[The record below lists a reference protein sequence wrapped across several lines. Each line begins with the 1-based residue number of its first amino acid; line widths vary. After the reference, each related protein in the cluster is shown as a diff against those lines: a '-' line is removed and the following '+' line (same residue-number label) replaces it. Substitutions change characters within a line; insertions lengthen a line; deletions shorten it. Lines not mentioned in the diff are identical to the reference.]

1 MHPSLAPYYSF
12 FGPALDKSR
21 DPFAQDVQ
29 IGPSAAFERLQTAG
43 CTLATQEW
51 VDNHW
56 SLILWKLAGL
66 AYLQPEREWYDD
78 QKRWC
83 WDEVYRQLLYRYE
96 RELNQGVRPPL
107 RMIATQDAPSVS
119 PMVLCISDILWLPQ
133 RSQLDGK
140 LNDRVAELEVTDGWY
155 KIRAQIDAPLMRA
168 INKGK
173 LKVGRKIAVVN
184 AKLDSER
191 KDPQEILEAYGSIKL
206 VLSGNSSHLAPWH
219 AKLGFQTDL
228 PIATMSSLTRDGGM
242 IAAMDLV
249 IAFPIAY
256 FEFVYEGDKKVNNGP
271 LNEQEESRLCDQWQV
286 KHPNIFIAQR
296 KREHEHSKL
305 RENLEKTFRRYA
317 GYAERLERKAGSN
330 FRPSEAGPPDRID
343 DLYDQLEE
351 PEDAVSVISRVSSS
365 DAGWLAMRIRHQM
378 EKQQETMS
386 EEIDKE
392 LNDICPPRDVR
403 SFRVLVVKDARS
415 GRKPANREAQL
426 TVWDVLNVHLA
437 EGRRAGSFQVG
448 ECCRVTHLQPTQ
460 PSAWMDSSPGAQI
473 FMSTTRNTRWT
484 KLRPTRRET

>member
-83 WDEVYRQLLYRYE
+83 WDEVYRQLLYRLAFLIGDERFNADPGYPRYE

-184 AKLDSER
+184 AK
-191 KDPQEILEAYGSIKL
+191 
-206 VLSGNSSHLAPWH
+206 
-219 AKLGFQTDL
+219 
-228 PIATMSSLTRDGGM
+228 
-242 IAAMDLV
+242 
-249 IAFPIAY
+249 
-256 FEFVYEGDKKVNNGP
+256 VN
-271 LNEQEESRLCDQWQV
+271 
-286 KHPNIFIAQR
+286 
-296 KREHEHSKL
+296 
-305 RENLEKTFRRYA
+305 
-317 GYAERLERKAGSN
+317 AER
-330 FRPSEAGPPDRID
+330 
-343 DLYDQLEE
+343 
-351 PEDAVSVISRVSSS
+351 PEYA
-365 DAGWLAMRIRHQM
+365 
-378 EKQQETMS
+378 
-386 EEIDKE
+386 
-392 LNDICPPRDVR
+392 
-403 SFRVLVVKDARS
+403 
-415 GRKPANREAQL
+415 
-426 TVWDVLNVHLA
+426 
-437 EGRRAGSFQVG
+437 
-448 ECCRVTHLQPTQ
+448 
-460 PSAWMDSSPGAQI
+460 
-473 FMSTTRNTRWT
+473 
-484 KLRPTRRET
+484 